1 MRKKRKCRLKFN
13 TMNEPQACEF
23 MSYIDESVS
32 CGSSNNDHTAKK
44 TTLLSIFSTSFLSR
58 KKTLKIF
65 FSVHLK
71 GINSSDADSKSFC
84 HFSMKSKVCCMLL
97 ASLVNSTLDS
107 MFLDVSVYLPADEV
121 HWEENWEWN
130 KVRNEKENCIL
141 LNFSWKIF
149 LRISIYFML
158 DLDRSALWNIFELL
172 LGFL

>member
-1 MRKKRKCRLKFN
+1 MSLKIQHDEWAAGLRIYVLYRWVRLVR
-13 TMNEPQACEF
+13 QQQQW
-23 MSYIDESVS
+23 SYRE
-32 CGSSNNDHTAKK
+32 KK
-44 TTLLSIFSTSFLSR
+44 TTLLSIFSTSSLSR